1 MIPVRPLPPNGWYPL
16 APAPPPM
23 WCGVVWFGFGS
34 AWAGLFHDRGDHD
47 HERDNDNDDHHHP
60 VSVPSFNILQLS
72 QAPGLSGT
80 RRS

>member
-1 MIPVRPLPPNGWYPL
+1 
-16 APAPPPM
+16 M

-60 VSVPSFNILQLS
+60 VSVPPSTSFNCHRP
-72 QAPGLSGT
+72 QACQERDARDRWIVNALMSES
-80 RRS
+80 RLEVS